1 MTKRQHLSDIALCN
15 KLIKDV
21 AIILPKVKKLE
32 KQTESYWLSEELE
45 IFINGLKEHIRGE
58 EIELEFDHED
68 KYVYN

>member
-32 KQTESYWLSEELE
+32 KQTQSYWLSEELE
-45 IFINGLKEHIRGE
+45 IFIDSLKENIRGE
-58 EIELEFDHED
+58 EIELEVDHKE
-68 KYVYN
+68 KI

>member
-32 KQTESYWLSEELE
+32 KQTESYWLSEELG
-45 IFINGLKEHIRGE
+45 IFIDSLKEHIRGE
-58 EIELEFDHED
+58 EIEIEFDHVD
-68 KYVYN
+68 KYV